1 MEKMILT
8 HWNRGALFSDKTIS
22 LYLVIV
28 ISIYILQVSNFLS
41 IIPRGCSIISYQL
54 YFLVISKLY
63 PIIYILMKSQIP
75 YKSYINSIKNSNHPR
90 KIPDVSRDE
99 GPGRLAQR
107 EDGQVWGSQR
117 EAGDLD
123 DIWNHHFYRGNYGK
137 MDEEW
142 MNIALFSIIFP
153 YYSWTILV
161 HVFIIFPYN
170 SWKHGHFGSCFHHF
184 SRFLLKKWS
193 FWFIVP
199 SFFHICPTFFF
210 FPDET
215 MAIFPWPR
223 RFSPGLC
230 SSRHQWRRCSSAGAI
245 CRLNQRKKRDVGTV
259 EASSHTWIKGYI
271 YIYQYLYIYI

>member
-1 MEKMILT
+1 MILT

-123 DIWNHHFYRGNYGK
+123 DI
-137 MDEEW
+137 
-142 MNIALFSIIFP
+142 
-153 YYSWTILV
+153 
-161 HVFIIFPYN
+161 
-170 SWKHGHFGSCFHHF
+170 
-184 SRFLLKKWS
+184 
-193 FWFIVP
+193 
-199 SFFHICPTFFF
+199 
-210 FPDET
+210 
-215 MAIFPWPR
+215 
-223 RFSPGLC
+223 
-230 SSRHQWRRCSSAGAI
+230 
-245 CRLNQRKKRDVGTV
+245 
-259 EASSHTWIKGYI
+259 
-271 YIYQYLYIYI
+271 

>member
-123 DIWNHHFYRGNYGK
+123 DIWNHHFYRGKYGK

-153 YYSWTILV
+153 YYSWT
-161 HVFIIFPYN
+161 N
-170 SWKHGHFGSCFHHF
+170 GHFGSCFHHF
-184 SRFLLKKWS
+184 SILFLKKMVILVHVSIIFPYFCWKNGHFGS
-193 FWFIVP
+193 L
-199 SFFHICPTFFF
+199 FHHFSIIFPTFF

-223 RFSPGLC
+223 RFSQVFAPQGINEGVAQALV
-230 SSRHQWRRCSSAGAI
+230 RYAAWISAKSAMWERWKHLAI
-245 CRLNQRKKRDVGTV
+245 LG
-259 EASSHTWIKGYI
+259 
-271 YIYQYLYIYI
+271 